1 MKKILYIL
9 LFIACVST
17 YYGCNNEQEL
27 PGAIYGVVTD
37 KATGEPIKSAG
48 VELLPLGT
56 KAITGDD
63 GQFELQEVP
72 VGQYTLNITKT
83 GYTDIT
89 SSVINMTSGKTLQYD
104 VQMEKLPPALRVLDD
119 NGNDITN
126 ISYGEAEDDV
136 ARSFNIFNDSPEPLE
151 WEIVTTA
158 EWIKSVSKTEGELKA
173 GGTQVVVVTINRNL
187 LLSGT
192 NKTTLHVISDNGS
205 KQLTLNATNSKKL
218 PTLNTL
224 EATSVRQSSAI
235 FNGTITNPGNPA
247 YTERGFVYATT
258 SMPTQET
265 TIARLTFPVS
275 KENKFAV
282 TVTGLATGSTY
293 FVRAYAKNS
302 SGVAY
307 STNEVS
313 FTPTTV
319 LPDVMTERYSNQS
332 VAGGTVTLNATIVD
346 AGDPEYTE
354 RGFVYGLV
362 HNPNIED
369 DTKKIAPGKGTGAYS
384 VNLIGLEMG
393 NIYYVR
399 AYAINE
405 QGTAYG
411 DEITLD
417 FNPVMPTVQTL
428 AVSDITATSAKFNG
442 DIIAKGDPAFTE
454 KGFVYGTMP
463 IPTLDDVSAT
473 SVVVSGTTTGQ
484 YIAAVSNLTT
494 ETTYYVRAYA
504 KTETGIQYGEVK
516 AFFPSAPA
524 FVIIKELNLMVQ
536 TKDLGT
542 FNWDDGDRACKNSIV
557 GGYTDWRLPTLNELQ
572 GIYLLKEQIGG
583 FSNGYY
589 WSSYTHPYR
598 GHYYIDFSSGYSSY
612 DGGSKA
618 VRAVRTYSPTAQIRF
633 CKQDDY
639 TDVTALGC
647 LNEEADMLYSHEFGS
662 ASGTSSYYEMS
673 PGKMKLVVYVLDDDT
688 NSEGWYYVLDDPYY
702 NFEAGN
708 KYTYTFGDDGTYYTT
723 TITLDGNMGQSA
735 VKVKQW
741 KTLKSSL
748 KRLPKR

>member
-1 MKKILYIL
+1 
-9 LFIACVST
+9 
-17 YYGCNNEQEL
+17 
-27 PGAIYGVVTD
+27 
-37 KATGEPIKSAG
+37 
-48 VELLPLGT
+48 
-56 KAITGDD
+56 
-63 GQFELQEVP
+63 
-72 VGQYTLNITKT
+72 
-83 GYTDIT
+83 
-89 SSVINMTSGKTLQYD
+89 
-104 VQMEKLPPALRVLDD
+104 MEKLPPALRVLDD

-158 EWIKSVSKTEGELKA
+158 EWIKSVSKTKGELKA

-192 NKTTLHVISDNGS
+192 NKTTLHVVSDNGS
-205 KQLTLNATNSKKL
+205 KQLPLNATNSKKL
-218 PTLNTL
+218 
-224 EATSVRQSSAI
+224 
-235 FNGTITNPGNPA
+235 
-247 YTERGFVYATT
+247 
-258 SMPTQET
+258 PTQET

-275 KENKFAV
+275 KEDKFAV

-319 LPDVMTERYSNQS
+319 LPDVMKERYSNQS

-354 RGFVYGLV
+354 RGFVYGMV

-417 FNPVMPTVQTL
+417 FNPVMPTGRTL
-428 AVSDITATSAKFNG
+428 AVSDLTATSAKFNG
-442 DIIAKGDPAFTE
+442 DIIAKGYPAFTE

-473 SVVVSGTTTGQ
+473 SVVVSGTTGQ

-504 KTETGIQYGEVK
+504 KTETETEIQYGEVK

-536 TKDLGT
+536 TKELGS
-542 FNWDDGDRACKNSIV
+542 FYWKDGERACENYHH
-557 GGYTDWRLPTLNELQ
+557 G
-572 GIYLLKEQIGG
+572 
-583 FSNGYY
+583 
-589 WSSYTHPYR
+589 
-598 GHYYIDFSSGYSSY
+598 
-612 DGGSKA
+612 
-618 VRAVRTYSPTAQIRF
+618 
-633 CKQDDY
+633 
-639 TDVTALGC
+639 
-647 LNEEADMLYSHEFGS
+647 
-662 ASGTSSYYEMS
+662 
-673 PGKMKLVVYVLDDDT
+673 
-688 NSEGWYYVLDDPYY
+688 
-702 NFEAGN
+702 
-708 KYTYTFGDDGTYYTT
+708 
-723 TITLDGNMGQSA
+723 
-735 VKVKQW
+735 
-741 KTLKSSL
+741 
-748 KRLPKR
+748 